1 MATLT
6 EITAKTI
13 QLAVNKQTKKLK
25 TIVLI
30 GGGVYNNYLF
40 SKLKEFFG
48 DILYK
53 GEDIGLN
60 SNMIEAELIAF
71 LTARHLHKMPITFPS
86 TTGVVKP
93 MTGGALYNPS

>member
-13 QLAVNKQTKKLK
+13 QLAVNKQAKKLK

-71 LTARHLHKMPITFPS
+71 
-86 TTGVVKP
+86 
-93 MTGGALYNPS
+93 

>member
-13 QLAVNKQTKKLK
+13 QLAVNKQAKKLK

-40 SKLKEFFG
+40 C
-48 DILYK
+48 
-53 GEDIGLN
+53 
-60 SNMIEAELIAF
+60 
-71 LTARHLHKMPITFPS
+71 
-86 TTGVVKP
+86 
-93 MTGGALYNPS
+93 